1 MNCRR
6 FRNDHAAFLDGL
18 LEEQALV
25 AMECHVVEC
34 DACARHDTAVRRS
47 LLVMRNLPPIQPSA
61 DFSARLY
68 ARLGE
73 ARRSGSYVAAQRRQQ
88 ARVPGF
94 AVFAAVFAGVAA
106 VGLFAFVEMDE
117 GSEQQALTLAPV
129 VATEPAPIPAPMTSP
144 AIVASVS
151 TGMPLWP
158 AALMVQQVPM
168 HLVNTQYQFQ
178 LTSYAR

>member
-6 FRNDHAAFLDGL
+6 FRNDHASFLDGL
-18 LEEQALV
+18 LKEQELV
-25 AMECHVVEC
+25 AMQCHLAEC
-34 DACARHDTAVRRS
+34 DECARHDTAVRRS

-73 ARRSGSYVAAQRRQQ
+73 ARRTGALAASQQRKQQ

-94 AVFAAVFAGVAA
+94 ASFAALFAGVAA

-117 GSEQQALTLAPV
+117 TEGQVLTLAPV
-129 VATEPAPIPAPMTSP
+129 VATQPAPMPTPQTSP
-144 AIVASVS
+144 AFVASVS
-151 TGMPLWP
+151 AGMPIWP
-158 AALMVQQVPM
+158 AALMVEQVPV
-168 HLVNTQYQFQ
+168 HLVNSQFQ
-178 LTSYAR
+178 MTSYTR